1 MCGFAGIVNF
11 DGRPAERKALD
22 RMGSSLIHRGPD
34 DSGTHVDGSVG
45 LAFRRLSILDLS
57 PAAHQPMVSPDGNFV
72 MVFNGEIYN
81 YVELR
86 HELES
91 RGCRFRSSGDT
102 EVLLQAYAVWGK
114 DCLSKLNGMWAFL
127 IYDKQRGVVFGARD
141 RFGVKPLYRYRH
153 SNGICFGS
161 EIKAICASG
170 LYTGGINWRVS
181 SKFLLQGLLDEEE
194 DTFYTGIAQVRP
206 GTAFEITLDGSWTQW
221 SYWSTSAIPAAEV
234 TDPVGKFRDIF
245 EDAVRLRMRSDVP
258 VGVCLSG
265 GLDSTSIICAMARIK
280 SGVPTE
286 AAKPLLAFCYMAD
299 EYDEKRY
306 IADTLE
312 QTRATLKVLETTPY
326 TLWDSLPK
334 FLRFQDEPVHSM
346 TALIGYELMRL
357 AAMNGVKV
365 ILNGQG
371 ADETAAGYP
380 NYFREYWRTLVMD
393 GRFRKAWK
401 EVSAHSVGH
410 CGIRNHSAIGALKEA
425 CQWQLHM
432 IPAYRRYV
440 STKQQAANQANS
452 WFQRELS
459 GHLPADDYLSMDGR
473 IETSLKLSVER
484 SPLPIYLRVEDRNSM
499 AHSVEVRLPFLD
511 YRLVSLLFSLPT
523 EWKLKGPLN
532 KFILRQAMEGS
543 IPESV
548 RTRVGKMGFPTPMNK
563 WLAGDLYKPLKD
575 TLRSQ
580 EARERGIY
588 NVDQILSDLER
599 HQQGAVDVS
608 GRLFNVAQFELWTR
622 VLKQESS
629 SRG

>member
-11 DGRPAERKALD
+11 DGAPVERNALD
-22 RMGSSLIHRGPD
+22 RMGSSLFHRGPD

-45 LAFRRLSILDLS
+45 LTFRRLSILDLS
-57 PAAHQPMVSPDGNFV
+57 PAAHQPMVSHNGNFV

-86 HELES
+86 RELES
-91 RGCRFRSSGDT
+91 HGCRFRSSGDT

-153 SNGICFGS
+153 SKGICFAS

-170 LYTGGINWRVS
+170 LYAGGINWRVS

-194 DTFYTGIAQVRP
+194 DTFYSGIEQVRP
-206 GTAFEITLDGSWTQW
+206 GMAFEVTIHGNWTQW
-221 SYWSTSAIPAAEV
+221 SYWSTSTIPAVQV
-234 TDPVGKFRDIF
+234 TDPVGEFRDIF

-280 SGVPTE
+280 SGVSIE
-286 AAKPLLAFCYMAD
+286 VAKPLLAFCYMPD

-306 IADTLE
+306 VADTLE
-312 QTRATLKVLETTPY
+312 QTRAALKVLETTPY
-326 TLWDSLPK
+326 ALWDSLPK

-357 AAMNGVKV
+357 AAVNGVKV
-365 ILNGQG
+365 VLNGQG
-371 ADETAAGYP
+371 ADEIAAGYS
-380 NYFREYWRTLVMD
+380 NYFREYWRTLAMD
-393 GRFRKAWK
+393 GQIVKAWS
-401 EVSAHSVGH
+401 E
-410 CGIRNHSAIGALKEA
+410 IGAYTAVKGGSQTQYAVEAFKQA
-425 CQWQLHM
+425 CQWQMFNFL
-432 IPAYRRYV
+432 PYQRYI
-440 STKQQAANQANS
+440 TRKQQAANRANR
-452 WFQRELS
+452 WFRQELS
-459 GHLPADDYLSMDGR
+459 SHLPADDFVGMDGR
-473 IETSLKLSVER
+473 LETSLKRSVER
-484 SPLPIYLRVEDRNSM
+484 SALPIYLRVEDRNSM
-499 AHSVEVRLPFLD
+499 AHSVEARLPFLD
-511 YRLVSLLFSLPT
+511 YRLVSLLFNLPS
-523 EWKLKGPLN
+523 EWKLRGPLN
-532 KFILRQAMEGS
+532 KFVLREAMQGR

-548 RTRVGKMGFPTPMNK
+548 RTRVDKMGFPTPVNK

-575 TLRSQ
+575 VLSSQ

-588 NVDQILSDLER
+588 HVDQLLSDLDRHER
-599 HQQGAVDVS
+599 GIVDIS
-608 GRLFNVAQFELWTR
+608 AQLFNVAQFETWAGNL
-622 VLKQESS
+622 S
-629 SRG
+629 